1 MAARFYKG
9 ASIQA
14 TRDVTPAGRQSPR
27 TNTMKGMPGRIAGG
41 GSATNILTAKGGA
54 GPKREGAIGQKGGA
68 HRANN
73 QSGRGTTTKSYRAAS
88 TGHPGRI
95 ESLIGK
101 ARMST
106 EK

>member
-1 MAARFYKG
+1 M
-9 ASIQA
+9 
-14 TRDVTPAGRQSPR
+14 
-27 TNTMKGMPGRIAGG
+27 NTMKGMPGRIKVA
-41 GSATNILTAKGGA
+41 GSASNILTGKGGS
-54 GPKREGAIGQKGGA
+54 GPKREGPIGQKGGL

-88 TGHPGRI
+88 TGHPGRV
-95 ESLIGK
+95 ERLIGH